1 MIQHNEHLP
10 DDAYLYVKDGV
21 KKLPYKTASGELD
34 WDRIPLAVAAVTVG
48 YRGQVVDLP
57 LEERK
62 RIARKLLQIYKEHD
76 KEPPESL
83 IKFLGMDENSIVRIK
98 DKNSV
103 EIKEVDDEGKKIKCL
118 LHNAGLTANGVYYD
132 ENLLRE
138 NYVKWEGVKCYNGHD
153 FNHKIDDVV
162 GVFTDVSYAD
172 GGIYGYLHIV
182 PKYYWLIDTAK
193 VLMKTGNS
201 LPLSS
206 VIDVEASYDYNNQ
219 WFVVNKIHNVESV
232 DVVAEGATNARFLE
246 VNSKHMNAEVDANM
260 NATNEIKKEET
271 VQIQDVNVQN
281 NNINAQANMQDFNAM
296 IKIANQNTMLLLFNN
311 YNYSEFVKRQVA
323 DYVSKQNTL
332 VDYNSLEKYAQ
343 SINEEF
349 VNSMREYI
357 KQYHYTPATVES
369 DTVDKMKAA
378 LEGFFFER
386 DMNDVSGKKV
396 KRYESFRE
404 FYEDLTGDKH
414 ITGRLDNIK
423 NKHLFAAFCGKDI
436 NSITSD
442 DFANVLSNYM
452 YRRLVDEY
460 NMQNLVLGNWRAFV
474 DVVPVRD
481 FRPQYRVRFGGYGD
495 LPEVAEGAN
504 YENLTELTDE
514 QATYSVRKRGGTED
528 ITIEMIANDDVGA
541 IRRIPIKLARAAA
554 RTLHKFVMNTLIFD
568 NPTIY
573 DGTTLFSDTH
583 NVNGVNVANFANA
596 PATYSII
603 HVRNARVAMYKFPEL
618 NSGERLGI
626 YPKFIIVPPD
636 LEDLFNGMLNAER
649 FPRLSGTAN
658 TENFPPNDANWA
670 RDWRMTVLV
679 NAFAPST
686 NMVVF
691 VADKN
696 DVPTIEIGF
705 FGSEEPEIVVQDRP
719 YVGSMFAADKIT
731 YKIRHIYGG
740 TVLDFR
746 AFYAYL

>member
-1 MIQHNEHLP
+1 MIHTNEDLP
-10 DDAYLYVKDGV
+10 DSAYLYVKDGV

-34 WDRIPLAVAAVTVG
+34 WERIPLAVAAVTVG

-62 RIARKLLQIYKEHD
+62 KIARKLLQIYKDND

-98 DKNSV
+98 DRNSIEV
-103 EIKEVDDEGKKIKCL
+103 KEIDEYNKRIKCL
-118 LHNAGLTANGVYYD
+118 LHNSGLTANGVYYD
-132 ENLLRE
+132 ANLLRE
-138 NYVKWEGVKCYNGHD
+138 NYTKWEGVKCYNGHD
-153 FNHKIDDVV
+153 FNHKIDDIV
-162 GVFTDVSYAD
+162 GVFTDVNYED
-172 GGIYGYLHIV
+172 GNIYGYLHLV
-182 PKYYWLIDTAK
+182 PKYDWLMSTAK
-193 VLMKTGNS
+193 VLQKAGHS

-206 VIDVEASYDYNNQ
+206 VIDIEANYDYNNQ
-219 WFVVNKIHNVESV
+219 YFVVQAIHSVESV
-232 DVVAEGATNARFLE
+232 DVVVEGATNARFLE
-246 VNSKHMNAEVDANM
+246 VNSKIPMETPIVN
-260 NATNEIKKEET
+260 KEEQVKQPET
-271 VQIQDVNVQN
+271 SNVQ
-281 NNINAQANMQDFNAM
+281 MQNFNAM
-296 IKIANQNTMLLLFNN
+296 IKVANQNTMLLLFNN
-311 YNYSEFVKRQVA
+311 YNYNEFVKKNIA

-332 VDYNSLEKYAQ
+332 IDYNTLEKYAQ
-343 SINEEF
+343 DLNEEF
-349 VNSMREYI
+349 VKTMREYI

-369 DTVDKMKAA
+369 DTVDKMKLA

-386 DMNDVSGKKV
+386 DMNDKDGRKV

-404 FYEDLTGDKH
+404 FYEDLTGDKY
-414 ITGRLDNIK
+414 ITGRLDNIR
-423 NKHLFAAFCGKDI
+423 NKHIFAAFCGKDI

-460 NMQNLVLGNWRAFV
+460 NLQNLSLGNWRAFV

-514 QATYSVRKRGGTED
+514 QATYTVRKRGGTED
-528 ITIEMIANDDVGA
+528 ITLEMIANDDVGA
-541 IRRIPIKLARAAA
+541 IRRIPVKLARAAA

-573 DGTTLFSDTH
+573 DGTNLFSTTH
-583 NVNGVNVANFANA
+583 NVNGANVSNRNTA
-596 PATYSII
+596 PSGGAYSIT
-603 HVRNARVAMYKFPEL
+603 HVRDARVAMYKFPEL
-618 NSGERLGI
+618 NSNERLGI

-670 RDWRMTVLV
+670 RDWRMNVLV
-679 NAFAPST
+679 NAFASST
-686 NMVVF
+686 TMVVF

-740 TVLDFR
+740 AVLDFR
-746 AFYAYL
+746 AFYAYI